1 MSSVRIKHPGA
12 LIDILVLQRT
22 GLSQSA
28 LARAM
33 GFNQPQPVNEL
44 VKGKRNITPKMAIIL
59 EQLCDGVYPAEF
71 WLLAQMRWDMAHAQD
86 SLEPSRLGIV
96 EVIKGF
102 DGPEESDAGMVGVL
116 ADLAAQLS
124 VIRSQPLI
132 E

>member
-1 MSSVRIKHPGA
+1 MNSANIKHPGA
-12 LIDILVLQRT
+12 LIDVLVLRRT
-22 GLSQSA
+22 GMSQSA

-59 EQLCDGVYPAEF
+59 EQLCGGAYPAEF

-96 EVIKGF
+96 EVIKDFEGS
-102 DGPEESDAGMVGVL
+102 PESEAGMVPVL
-116 ADLAAQLS
+116 ANLAAQLS
-124 VIRSQPLI
+124 TIRSQPLFD
-132 E
+132 